1 MPEPLI
7 EIIKKP
13 EGLSSTTTS
22 KPSFKLPAI
31 KLPNL
36 KILED
41 IFVPFGKP
49 SKATKISILVIQLV
63 AVIGIM
69 QLTHGGL
76 IPAPLDIFKTFWNY
90 ISGSDGF
97 YDDFFATF
105 MFVFRGMLYAM
116 ILTMTLTYLRPI
128 AFFTYIVD
136 FVTKC
141 RYLTLSTVLIMFT
154 MMVKGGNLSDLKMIL
169 LLFGTVPFFVNSFVE
184 ETAIGKG
191 TPEYHL
197 NKAFVNKMGKWEALY
212 RVIIVGKLDRLFL
225 VVKANFAIA
234 WAVITTVE
242 SNAMNEGGIGT
253 IISKSNKH
261 MVIGE
266 LIAIALLVL
275 CIGVLFDALYGWARW
290 GAFPF
295 TRKK

>member
-1 MPEPLI
+1 MSEPLI
-7 EIIKKP
+7 KVENKK
-13 EGLSSTTTS
+13 ENLTATITS
-22 KPSFKLPAI
+22 EKVKFLEFKGVREMFL
-31 KLPNL
+31 
-36 KILED
+36 
-41 IFVPFGKP
+41 PFGK
-49 SKATKISILVIQLV
+49 ISSGAKCALITIQLL
-63 AVIGIM
+63 ALGLFM
-69 QLTHGGL
+69 HFNQNDL
-76 IPAPLDIFKTFWNY
+76 IPAPLDIIKTFLFY
-90 ISGSDGF
+90 VSGGGEF

-105 MFVFRGMLYAM
+105 LFVIRGMGYAM
-116 ILTMTLTYLRPI
+116 ILTMLMTYLRVVP
-128 AFFTYIVD
+128 FFTPFVD

-154 MMVKGGNLSDLKMIL
+154 MIVKGGNLSDLKMLL

-197 NKAFVNKMGKWEALY
+197 NKAFVNKMGRWEALY
-212 RVIIVGKLDRLFL
+212 KVIIIGKLDRLFL

-242 SNAMNEGGIGT
+242 ANAMNEGGIGT

-266 LIAIALLVL
+266 LIAIALLIL
-275 CIGVLFDALYGWARW
+275 LIGILFDLAYGWARW
-290 GAFPF
+290 GVFPF
-295 TRKK
+295 TRTKR